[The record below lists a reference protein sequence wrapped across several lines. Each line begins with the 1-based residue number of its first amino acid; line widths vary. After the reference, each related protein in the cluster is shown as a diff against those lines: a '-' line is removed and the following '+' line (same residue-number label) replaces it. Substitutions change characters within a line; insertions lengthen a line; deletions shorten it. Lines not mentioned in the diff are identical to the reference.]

1 MRNKSFKVSV
11 VIPAYNEEG
20 NFEQLTGKLVE
31 LLSKYPSYE
40 ILFVDD
46 GSEDNTLAILQD
58 LHRRNPRIRYLSLS
72 RNFGHQNALKA
83 GLDHAVGD
91 CVITMDADLQHPPRL
106 IPRFVDKWQAGFDI
120 VTTIRK
126 DDRRVFFL
134 KRLTSGIFYRLMNRL
149 ADIHIPKGAADFR
162 LLDRAVV
169 DVLKD
174 TKEYYLFFRGLISWV
189 GFKQCA
195 LQYVPEERFAG
206 QTKYSLKRMLGFA
219 LTGFTSFSLKPLRLS
234 VLLGLFFAVL
244 AFVYGIYA
252 ILLKF
257 FTDQAIPGWA
267 SVLVSVLFIGG
278 FQLIVLGI
286 IGEYIGKLF
295 MESKQ
300 RPHYIV
306 KETSRPFQKE
316 EPVSKSNHYH
326 QGQKFKNK
334 RHFSKSTYN
343 RENSSIK
350 NETGGEKKDG
360 DSPLSHRGA
369 QRYTRRYE
377 EQQKREGRQQ
387 ARGYRKP
394 AVKHD
399 KTN

>member
-1 MRNKSFKVSV
+1 MRNKFFKVSV
-11 VIPAYNEEG
+11 VIPAFNEEG
-20 NFEQLTGKLVE
+20 NFEQLTGKLVD

-58 LHRRNPRIRYLSLS
+58 LQRRNPRIRWLSLS

-83 GLDHAVGD
+83 GLDNALGD
-91 CVITMDADLQHPPRL
+91 CVITMDADLQHPPRM
-106 IPRFVDKWQAGFDI
+106 IPQFIEKWQEGYDI

-134 KRLTSGIFYRLMNRL
+134 KRLTSGMFYRLMNRL
-149 ADIHIPKGAADFR
+149 SDIHVPKGAADFR

-169 DVLKD
+169 EVLKD
-174 TKEYYLFFRGLISWV
+174 TKEYYLFFRGMISWI
-189 GFKQCA
+189 GFKQYA
-195 LQYVPEERFAG
+195 LQYTPDERFAG
-206 QTKYSLKRMLGFA
+206 RTKYSLKRMLAFA

-234 VLLGLFFAVL
+234 VLLGLLFAVL
-244 AFVYGIYA
+244 AFIYGIYA
-252 ILLKF
+252 ILMKL

-278 FQLIVLGI
+278 IQLIVLGI

-300 RPHYIV
+300 RPHYII
-306 KETSRPFQKE
+306 KEKSRNARQE
-316 EPVSKSNHYH
+316 DPVMKSNHYH
-326 QGQKFKNK
+326 RGPKFKNK
-334 RHFSKSTYN
+334 GNFSRQEYN
-343 RENSSIK
+343 REDPPTK
-350 NETGGEKKDG
+350 REEGERKTANANF
-360 DSPLSHRGA
+360 SHKGTRRDTKRHEEMLKRGA
-369 QRYTRRYE
+369 
-377 EQQKREGRQQ
+377 RQQ
-387 ARGYRKP
+387 AKDYRKP
-394 AVKHD
+394 DVKGG